1 MGLNLVHYGLN
12 LVCSGLNLGLLW
24 RSLHLRSALHGA
36 IEEQVDFSAWTVTCT
51 RQAPTM
57 PPDSQAKPTTLR
69 FSGILLDHY
78 CCCGNRPEL
87 NPQARLKTV
96 TAASPKG
103 CDLTSFP
110 TPFSPMC
117 PRFRPRFCPRKATQK
132 GPPFPHPFLAVS
144 TPLFGLLLAPVTRLI
159 GHRLHCPIIRSVM
172 DLILKR
178 DGFET

>member
-87 NPQARLKTV
+87 SPQARLKTV

-110 TPFSPMC
+110 TPFFHQCAPVSALVSAPEKQPKKG
-117 PRFRPRFCPRKATQK
+117 PRFRTPFWPFP
-132 GPPFPHPFLAVS
+132 PPFLGCF
-144 TPLFGLLLAPVTRLI
+144 
-159 GHRLHCPIIRSVM
+159 
-172 DLILKR
+172 
-178 DGFET
+178 